1 MKAGLPNAED
11 AETSQ
16 RTQKEQPK
24 IENDFSH
31 QIIGAAV
38 EVQRVLGT
46 GLLESAYS
54 AALAAELA
62 ERGVRFPRE
71 VPTRAVHKGRP
82 PGGAYPGGFVVGG
95 QGVVEIKAI
104 DGIQEVHRAQ
114 LLSYLRVSGLK
125 LGLLINFHAFPVV
138 KGVHRIVNKL

>member
-62 ERGVRFPRE
+62 ERGVRFARE
-71 VPTRAVHKGRP
+71 VPISAVYKGRP
-82 PGGAYPGGFVVGG
+82 HQARPRPGA
-95 QGVVEIKAI
+95 
-104 DGIQEVHRAQ
+104 
-114 LLSYLRVSGLK
+114 
-125 LGLLINFHAFPVV
+125 
-138 KGVHRIVNKL
+138 